1 MDRDNRILL
10 RVSFRNCTFYC
21 KTEQLLEEMKVISIK
36 REIWTEEM
44 INKIELPNMYSP
56 GGRAF
61 GILQILQIFF
71 LNSFSSS
78 GVMRKGDILIR
89 NKRLNSRCKFLQ
101 NSTLTNIQIEA
112 EAFRSSILQYLP
124 RCFLLLF
131 LPSQHKTNNNFM
143 IWSYSF
149 YIDKINLPSQGFRM
163 ECFSLQTFFKTFRS

>member
-44 INKIELPNMYSP
+44 INKIELPNIFRE
-56 GGRAF
+56 GGLLVF
-61 GILQILQIFF
+61 
-71 LNSFSSS
+71 
-78 GVMRKGDILIR
+78 
-89 NKRLNSRCKFLQ
+89 CKFCKYFFWTHSQVQVWCAKATFWFVTKGWIVDVNLH

-112 EAFRSSILQYLP
+112 EAFRSSILQYPP

-131 LPSQHKTNNNFM
+131 LPSQHKTNKNFM
-143 IWSYSF
+143 I
-149 YIDKINLPSQGFRM
+149 
-163 ECFSLQTFFKTFRS
+163 